1 MGVICRI
8 THTLLFIIIVAGCGS
23 NEPNPDVVAQ
33 VESVEI
39 TIDDLLRFRADTPAV
54 LRSEKEGV
62 GELREYLDSMID
74 MELMLTKA
82 RLLREEQEHEA
93 DEQ

>member
-39 TIDDLLRFRADTPAV
+39 HDLSSNKQTVRYVRIKNFLSIAKILPPNKRIAILKGLKIT
-54 LRSEKEGV
+54 KEQ
-62 GELREYLDSMID
+62 MI
-74 MELMLTKA
+74 
-82 RLLREEQEHEA
+82 
-93 DEQ
+93 